1 MNSIE
6 FPLLDQKTNN
16 SVIST
21 TLKDLSN
28 WSRLSS
34 LWPLLYGTS
43 CCFIEFASLIGSR
56 FDFDRYGL
64 VPRSSP
70 RQAYLIL
77 TAGTVTMKMAPSLV
91 RLYEQMPEPK
101 YVIAMGACTITGG
114 MFSTDSYSTVRGVD
128 TLIPVDVYLPGCPP
142 KPEAVIDAITKLL
155 VRRRGADGRIP
166 VRTLDRGAS
175 SSAVAAEPTGYPGGP
190 YDTSLLVKYEHHV
203 ARHIWFGEERGPK
216 KELKVAGHGLKLT
229 SRVPLAL
236 PPQMESWL
244 GGYPTLLQCWIH
256 EYFPTVG
263 KRGENWNPAGNCGL
277 PRAMRW
283 SYRQGVLKVDDLRPI
298 LDELTPTDVIWR
310 PFEDHR
316 ARRVFDEICL
326 YRGCLKWGETVVPYL
341 PDRCLRQF
349 GYRQY
354 VPSPPLDCMM
364 ATDIDVDWISYHQ
377 SVVAVI
383 GSSTVATTPSEVE
396 DGYLEW
402 YYRVSHPRLVPP
414 HRDAPRDVPVPV
426 YDVGPSNPD
435 WARVS
440 TLIRRYLR
448 QVNAEEEDP
457 QFSDLFE
464 ALHISR
470 SH

>member
-1 MNSIE
+1 MPQLIAPC
-6 FPLLDQKTNN
+6 FP
-16 SVIST
+16 
-21 TLKDLSN
+21 
-28 WSRLSS
+28 
-34 LWPLLYGTS
+34 
-43 CCFIEFASLIGSR
+43 GSR
-56 FDFDRYGL
+56 TLLSEENPCSELG
-64 VPRSSP
+64 SC
-70 RQAYLIL
+70 
-77 TAGTVTMKMAPSLV
+77 VT
-91 RLYEQMPEPK
+91 
-101 YVIAMGACTITGG
+101 
-114 MFSTDSYSTVRGVD
+114 
-128 TLIPVDVYLPGCPP
+128 
-142 KPEAVIDAITKLL
+142 L

-175 SSAVAAEPTGYPGGP
+175 SSAAAAEPTGYPGGP

-236 PPQMESWL
+236 PPQMESWGCFQLGILTRAYLLMLVGSTIFADKTFTLVEARYLLLFRDLDGCSGYSWGAAALVTLYRYLGDASMYSCKQL

-316 ARRVFDEICL
+316 AWRVFDEICL

-364 ATDIDVDWISYHQ
+364 VTDIDVDWISYHQ
-377 SVVAVI
+377 SVVDVI
-383 GSSTVATTPSEVE
+383 GSSSVATTPSEVE

-414 HRDAPRDVPVPV
+414 HRDAPREVPVPV
-426 YDVGPSNPD
+426 YDAGPSDPD

-457 QFSDLFE
+457 
-464 ALHISR
+464 
-470 SH
+470 

>member
-1 MNSIE
+1 M
-6 FPLLDQKTNN
+6 
-16 SVIST
+16 
-21 TLKDLSN
+21 
-28 WSRLSS
+28 
-34 LWPLLYGTS
+34 YS
-43 CCFIEFASLIGSR
+43 CK
-56 FDFDRYGL
+56 
-64 VPRSSP
+64 
-70 RQAYLIL
+70 Q
-77 TAGTVTMKMAPSLV
+77 
-91 RLYEQMPEPK
+91 
-101 YVIAMGACTITGG
+101 
-114 MFSTDSYSTVRGVD
+114 
-128 TLIPVDVYLPGCPP
+128 
-142 KPEAVIDAITKLL
+142 
-155 VRRRGADGRIP
+155 
-166 VRTLDRGAS
+166 
-175 SSAVAAEPTGYPGGP
+175 
-190 YDTSLLVKYEHHV
+190 
-203 ARHIWFGEERGPK
+203 
-216 KELKVAGHGLKLT
+216 
-229 SRVPLAL
+229 
-236 PPQMESWL
+236 L

-316 ARRVFDEICL
+316 AWRVFDEICL

-377 SVVAVI
+377 SVVDVI
-383 GSSTVATTPSEVE
+383 GSSSVATTPSEVV

-414 HRDAPRDVPVPV
+414 HRDAPREVPVPV
-426 YDVGPSNPD
+426 YDAGPSDPD